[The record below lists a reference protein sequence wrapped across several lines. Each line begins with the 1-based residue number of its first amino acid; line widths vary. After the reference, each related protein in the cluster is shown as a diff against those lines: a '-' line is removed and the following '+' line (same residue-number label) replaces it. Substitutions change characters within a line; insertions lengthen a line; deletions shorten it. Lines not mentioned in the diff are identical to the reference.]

1 MRTDHYALKFLL
13 DQRLSTIPRHAWV
26 RKLFGYELSI
36 EYLPGKANMIV
47 DALSRRDEGCAMALA
62 LSSPTFTL
70 FDDLRREMTELEDV
84 IHLLEMIRKGE
95 AVDKWSAV
103 NRVVVSSRQCGV
115 TRRWWRREKMS
126 AVTATAERHEER
138 TL

>member
-1 MRTDHYALKFLL
+1 
-13 DQRLSTIPRHAWV
+13 
-26 RKLFGYELSI
+26 
-36 EYLPGKANMIV
+36 MIV